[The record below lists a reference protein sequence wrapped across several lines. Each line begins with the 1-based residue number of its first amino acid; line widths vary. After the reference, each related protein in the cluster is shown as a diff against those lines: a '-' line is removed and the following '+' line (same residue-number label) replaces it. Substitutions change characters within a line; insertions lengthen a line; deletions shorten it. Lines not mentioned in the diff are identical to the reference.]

1 MVVISTASRVIV
13 ACNIYVSAGGTLLH
27 RDLLLRLLTET
38 QEHCRRSNKNETQS
52 QSTTMKEQQRVAVV
66 HAFRDGPYDRSSFHL
81 AGSPALVA
89 DVGSSLAGR
98 AIRSLSL
105 LETNCD
111 NDEKSDDAM
120 TGMDG
125 CDASHPQES
134 NTNET
139 IEQRHPTVGLVDH
152 VSVLPL
158 KDEAATSIT
167 GSVARDIGEAIKALG
182 ADVLYYGRAHPSGKE
197 LAAVR
202 RESTRFFES
211 SKSNSNSLLA
221 TVSTKAAGQVTV
233 GAPPRFVE
241 NYNIRLQP
249 NVGKKIARTLTESV
263 RERSGRGLP
272 SVEALTLK
280 YGQDQY
286 EVACNLLDPTVTS
299 SKDIEN
305 RMRLWEKQQ
314 QRQNEDTEES
324 LGLIETAYRV
334 GTTTDMCLEALRE
347 VSTEDGEIAHNNL
360 VLKRLETDFLIK

>member
-1 MVVISTASRVIV
+1 MVMISTASRAIV
-13 ACNIYVSAGGTLLH
+13 ACNIYVSAGGSLLH

-38 QEHCRRSNKNETQS
+38 QEHCRRSNKNETHR

-98 AIRSLSL
+98 AIKSLRRL
-105 LETNCD
+105 DTTCD
-111 NDEKSDDAM
+111 NDEKNDDTM
-120 TGMDG
+120 TGMNG
-125 CDASHPQES
+125 CDASRLQES
-134 NTNET
+134 NTKET

-152 VSVLPL
+152 VSILPL
-158 KDEAATSIT
+158 QDEAAASIT
-167 GSVARDIGEAIKALG
+167 GSVARDIGEAMKSLG

-202 RESTRFFES
+202 RESTRFFD
-211 SKSNSNSLLA
+211 NSNSLVA
-221 TVSTKAAGQVTV
+221 SVSTKAAGQVTV
-233 GAPPRFVE
+233 GAPLRFVE

-272 SVEALTLK
+272 FVEALTLK
-280 YGQDQY
+280 YGGDQY

-305 RMRLWEKQQ
+305 RMRFWEKQ

-334 GTTTDMCLEALRE
+334 GTTTDICLEALRE
-347 VSTEDGEIAHNNL
+347 VSTEDGEIAHNHM
-360 VLKRLETDFLIK
+360 VLKRLEKDFLMK